1 MRPGTHAVSVLVAT
15 VTLVFMVNQ
24 ADSRGLRSSGG
35 YSRAGVASGGS
46 FSARAEGRSG
56 QQAGRQA
63 ERQTNQGD
71 QQDDRQEWQDEN
83 REDKQEFV
91 EDRQDDRQDFIEDN
105 DDHWD
110 HHHDDWDDN
119 DGELLAG
126 AIVGAT
132 IVGVAAAAST
142 PEPTT
147 VYVSTLPCAAT
158 AVSVE
163 GVSYYKCGDSWYT
176 RGYAGSQVTYLSV
189 PPPAGF

>member
-1 MRPGTHAVSVLVAT
+1 M
-15 VTLVFMVNQ
+15 VTLVFMVNH

-46 FSARAEGRSG
+46 FSARAEGRSS

-71 QQDDRQEWQDEN
+71 QQEDRQEWKDED
-83 REDKQEFV
+83 REDKQEYV

-110 HHHDDWDDN
+110 NHHDDWDDG

-147 VYVSTLPCAAT
+147 VYVSTLPCEAT